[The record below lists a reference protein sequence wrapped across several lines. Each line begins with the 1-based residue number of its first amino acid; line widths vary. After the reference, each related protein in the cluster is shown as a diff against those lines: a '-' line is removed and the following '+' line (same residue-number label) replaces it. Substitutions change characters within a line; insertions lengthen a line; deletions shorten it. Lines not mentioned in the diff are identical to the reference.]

1 MDSVN
6 VWRRLGP
13 GILLAAT
20 SIGASHL
27 VLSPQAGALFGF
39 DLLWLVLLV
48 HLLKYPAFEAGPRY
62 AAATGSS
69 LLAGYARMPGPRG
82 WALWLFL
89 VSTVLQ
95 GIGVLAGVVSV
106 SGAVLYAW
114 TGGLDPVAYSLIVIV
129 LVVGLLLCG
138 GFAWLDN
145 LNKLMMAALALA
157 TLLAFVPVFPGPAAW
172 KHLVW
177 PSLPAGS
184 LVLVAAVLG
193 WMPTGID
200 VSIWHSFW
208 TLKKL
213 ERLGL
218 RAGCAGEAALEQ
230 RCTQLGLA
238 LGDMRTGYGLSLA
251 TGVMFVIMGAVHLAG
266 RGAELEGVGFVEAL
280 SSAYTKVLGRWM
292 FHVFMVTAFCAMF
305 STSYTVIDGFSRSFA
320 EVLAALFPARGGGRR
335 RRLTYR
341 GFVLVS
347 SLLAGVTLAWIGN
360 PVTVVTAVALLSLA
374 VAPVL
379 YALNLICIQRHIEEP
394 RLQPARTTTLL
405 GWLGVATMVLAVA
418 ATVYVKLLR

>member
-1 MDSVN
+1 MN

-114 TGGLDPVAYSLIVIV
+114 TGGFDPVGYSLIVIV
-129 LVVGLLLCG
+129 LVVGLLFCG

-280 SSAYTKVLGRWM
+280 SSAYTNVLGRWM

-320 EVLAALFPARGGGRR
+320 EVLAALFPARAGGRR
-335 RRLTYR
+335 RRQTYR

-347 SLLAGVTLAWIGN
+347 SALAAVTLAWIGN

>member
-1 MDSVN
+1 
-6 VWRRLGP
+6 
-13 GILLAAT
+13 
-20 SIGASHL
+20 L
-27 VLSPQAGALFGF
+27 V
-39 DLLWLVLLV
+39 
-48 HLLKYPAFEAGPRY
+48 
-62 AAATGSS
+62 
-69 LLAGYARMPGPRG
+69 
-82 WALWLFL
+82 
-89 VSTVLQ
+89 
-95 GIGVLAGVVSV
+95 
-106 SGAVLYAW
+106 
-114 TGGLDPVAYSLIVIV
+114 VIV
-129 LVVGLLLCG
+129 LVVGLLFCG

-218 RAGCAGEAALEQ
+218 RAGCTGEAALEQ

-280 SSAYTKVLGRWM
+280 SSAYTNVLGRWM

-320 EVLAALFPARGGGRR
+320 EVLASLFPARAGGGRR
-335 RRLTYR
+335 RQTYR

-394 RLQPARTTTLL
+394 RLQPARITTLL

>member
-1 MDSVN
+1 
-6 VWRRLGP
+6 
-13 GILLAAT
+13 
-20 SIGASHL
+20 
-27 VLSPQAGALFGF
+27 
-39 DLLWLVLLV
+39 
-48 HLLKYPAFEAGPRY
+48 
-62 AAATGSS
+62 
-69 LLAGYARMPGPRG
+69 
-82 WALWLFL
+82 
-89 VSTVLQ
+89 
-95 GIGVLAGVVSV
+95 
-106 SGAVLYAW
+106 
-114 TGGLDPVAYSLIVIV
+114 
-129 LVVGLLLCG
+129 VVGLLFCG

-157 TLLAFVPVFPGPAAW
+157 TLMAFVPVFPGPAAW

-230 RCTQLGLA
+230 RCAQLGLA

-251 TGVMFVIMGAVHLAG
+251 TGMMFVIMGAVHLAG

-280 SSAYTKVLGRWM
+280 STAYTNVLGRWM

-320 EVLAALFPARGGGRR
+320 EVLAALFPARAGGRR
-335 RRLTYR
+335 RRTTYR
-341 GFVLVS
+341 AFVLVS
-347 SLLAGVTLAWIGN
+347 SALAAVTLAWIGN
-360 PVTVVTAVALLSLA
+360 PVVVVTAVALLSLA

-394 RLQPARTTTLL
+394 RFQPARTTTLL